1 MTRSGGPDEGRTNVT
16 VPSSGP
22 SPRQRPDQVSA
33 GPARGGDSASGAPA
47 APTRSERG
55 YPRQGSHDEPGRG
68 DVGRSDP
75 RLQASGS
82 GSAQRRDEART
93 EQLALDG
100 VRPDRR
106 LAGPAGAGAG
116 LGGGRTTLRPPTP
129 QQRAQPDRSRV
140 RRARLRAVRLDPWS
154 VMKTAFLLSIAFA
167 IVTMVS
173 VTVVWKV
180 LEAAGVYDSVN
191 STVRD
196 VLGSASQ
203 TTFSLEQYIGL
214 EKVLGVTALIC
225 VVDVVLITAIA
236 TLAAFLYN
244 LSASLLG
251 GVEVTLAEEE

>member
-1 MTRSGGPDEGRTNVT
+1 MTRSGGPDEGLTNLT
-16 VPSSGP
+16 VPSNGP
-22 SPRQRPDQVSA
+22 SPRQRPDQVPA
-33 GPARGGDSASGAPA
+33 GQAQGGDSGRSDRGLQRPG
-47 APTRSERG
+47 TRE
-55 YPRQGSHDEPGRG
+55 EPGRG
-68 DVGRSDP
+68 EGRTDP
-75 RLQASGS
+75 RLQGPGQSQQGQ
-82 GSAQRRDEART
+82 GQRRDEART

-106 LAGPAGAGAG
+106 LASPVPMSSN
-116 LGGGRTTLRPPTP
+116 RSPLRPPG
-129 QQRAQPDRSRV
+129 QQGRNQQERSRV

-203 TTFSLEQYIGL
+203 NAFSLEQYIGL

-236 TLAAFLYN
+236 TLGAFLYN

>member
-1 MTRSGGPDEGRTNVT
+1 MTRSGGPDEGLTNLT
-16 VPSSGP
+16 VPSNGP
-22 SPRQRPDQVSA
+22 SPRQRPDQVPVGQA
-33 GPARGGDSASGAPA
+33 QGGD
-47 APTRSERG
+47 
-55 YPRQGSHDEPGRG
+55 PGRG
-68 DVGRSDP
+68 DRGFQRPGPRDEPGLGEGRADP
-75 RLQASGS
+75 RLQGPSQAQG
-82 GSAQRRDEART
+82 QRRDEART

-106 LAGPAGAGAG
+106 LASPVPMSN
-116 LGGGRTTLRPPTP
+116 RSPLRPPGGP
-129 QQRAQPDRSRV
+129 QGRNQQERSRV

-203 TTFSLEQYIGL
+203 NAFSLEQYIGL

-236 TLAAFLYN
+236 TLGAFLYN

>member
-1 MTRSGGPDEGRTNVT
+1 MSSNRSP
-16 VPSSGP
+16 
-22 SPRQRPDQVSA
+22 
-33 GPARGGDSASGAPA
+33 
-47 APTRSERG
+47 
-55 YPRQGSHDEPGRG
+55 
-68 DVGRSDP
+68 
-75 RLQASGS
+75 
-82 GSAQRRDEART
+82 
-93 EQLALDG
+93 
-100 VRPDRR
+100 
-106 LAGPAGAGAG
+106 
-116 LGGGRTTLRPPTP
+116 LRPPG
-129 QQRAQPDRSRV
+129 QQGRNQQERSRV

-203 TTFSLEQYIGL
+203 NAFSLEQYIGL

-236 TLAAFLYN
+236 TLGAFLYN

>member
-33 GPARGGDSASGAPA
+33 GQARGGDSASGAPA
-47 APTRSERG
+47 APTMSERG
-55 YPRQGSHDEPGRG
+55 YPRQGSQDEPGRG
-68 DVGRSDP
+68 DLGRSDP
-75 RLQASGS
+75 RLQ

-106 LAGPAGAGAG
+106 LAGPGGAGAG

-236 TLAAFLYN
+236 TLGAFLYN

>member
-1 MTRSGGPDEGRTNVT
+1 MTRSGGPDEGLTNLT
-16 VPSSGP
+16 VPSNGP
-22 SPRQRPDQVSA
+22 SPRQRPDQVPA
-33 GPARGGDSASGAPA
+33 GQAHGGDSGRSDRGFQRPG
-47 APTRSERG
+47 TREES
-55 YPRQGSHDEPGRG
+55 GRG
-68 DVGRSDP
+68 EGRADP
-75 RLQASGS
+75 RLQGPGS
-82 GSAQRRDEART
+82 GPGMSPGQSPGQQGQRRDEART

-106 LAGPAGAGAG
+106 LASPVPMSGN
-116 LGGGRTTLRPPTP
+116 RTPLRPPG
-129 QQRAQPDRSRV
+129 QQGRNQQERSRV

-203 TTFSLEQYIGL
+203 NAFSLEQYIGL

-236 TLAAFLYN
+236 TLGAFLYN

>member
-1 MTRSGGPDEGRTNVT
+1 MTRSSGPDEGLSNLT
-16 VPSSGP
+16 VPSNGP
-22 SPRQRPDQVSA
+22 SPRQRPDQVPA
-33 GPARGGDSASGAPA
+33 GQAQSGDSG
-47 APTRSERG
+47 RSDRG
-55 YPRQGSHDEPGRG
+55 FQRPGPRDEPGR
-68 DVGRSDP
+68 VDP
-75 RLQASGS
+75 RLHGPGQG
-82 GSAQRRDEART
+82 QRRDEART

-106 LAGPAGAGAG
+106 LAAPSAMSSRAPLRPPGAGPAG
-116 LGGGRTTLRPPTP
+116 RNP
-129 QQRAQPDRSRV
+129 QDRSRV

-203 TTFSLEQYIGL
+203 NAFSLEQYIGL

-236 TLAAFLYN
+236 TLGAFLYN